1 MVIATTISIQGTLG
15 EVTLPPRTP
24 DVLEWLRKK
33 YKQPDLQFQ
42 GKLTSEDCS
51 YTVFASPTEDDD
63 ESTNQHMLP
72 APFHEDT
79 FQGTIVILKSSSTHG
94 DEYEKPATAYTDLRS
109 SEYDDYYSSCSFDEA
124 EEEEIQERGQRPIP
138 KKKQKLI
145 FIDNICNV
153 STEIFSKF
161 KAPPHVCG
169 IAYHIFHLFQKKVP
183 FSEFNHLML
192 ASLSVFV
199 ACKIHNIHVLY
210 ENFQKFYYENKG
222 KLKSLSKPS

>member
-1 MVIATTISIQGTLG
+1 MKLLLPEYASFDLPGYQSDNKYISIN
-15 EVTLPPRTP
+15 
-24 DVLEWLRKK
+24 
-33 YKQPDLQFQ
+33 YLQC
-42 GKLTSEDCS
+42 GLSAE
-51 YTVFASPTEDDD
+51 
-63 ESTNQHMLP
+63 N
-72 APFHEDT
+72 
-79 FQGTIVILKSSSTHG
+79 
-94 DEYEKPATAYTDLRS
+94 EKEL
-109 SEYDDYYSSCSFDEA
+109 
-124 EEEEIQERGQRPIP
+124 IQES
-138 KKKQKLI
+138 LS